1 MAESWTPEP
10 DPSGALQPPRRN
22 PPTAVGLATPPP
34 PARQP
39 GYHDRSIARRRRL
52 ASAFVGTVLT
62 SSAVSLATVG
72 SIWWALL
79 STGLGAVGGV
89 LLYRA
94 ARPSRQTSAD
104 AGSGLA
110 SLGRRFSRK
119 RRDAA

>member
-1 MAESWTPEP
+1 MAASWPPEP
-10 DPSGALQPPRRN
+10 DPSGALEPPRRN
-22 PPTAVGLATPPP
+22 PPTAVGIATPPP

-39 GYHDRSIARRRRL
+39 RYHDRTVSRRRRM

-72 SIWWALL
+72 SLWWALL
-79 STGLGAVGGV
+79 STGLGAIGGV

-94 ARPSRQTSAD
+94 ARPSRRISAE

>member
-1 MAESWTPEP
+1 MDDSWLPEP
-10 DPSGALQPPRRN
+10 DPSGALEPPRRN
-22 PPTAVGLATPPP
+22 PPTAVGIATPPP
-34 PARQP
+34 PARRP
-39 GYHDRSIARRRRL
+39 RYHDRAVARRRRM

-72 SIWWALL
+72 TVWWALL
-79 STGLGAVGGV
+79 SAGLGAIGGV

-94 ARPSRQTSAD
+94 ARPSRRISGEEATS
-104 AGSGLA
+104 LF